1 MSRLVLDG
9 LVHHETVLRRDRLL
23 VEKIVVMEVMT
34 AIVELDLI
42 SHQDRVYAS
51 LGQVI
56 EQFGVIQKKIGPC

>member
-9 LVHHETVLRRDRLL
+9 LLHHRQSSAATVV